1 MSQAEAADELTK
13 IRELADVVVERFGPL
28 CEGAFGFDRDSV
40 AWVERFVERHRAGLA
55 PGDEIPEGLVNCLG
69 AFLGECIVRATGA
82 QWTRGEQD
90 GSWSVQFP
98 NGSGAFPFAKVWKQF
113 ENGLEGGDSILSF
126 YDIAV
131 EYVAAGKLGSQ
142 QGEAQ

>member
-1 MSQAEAADELTK
+1 MPEPTDELAQ

-28 CEGAFGFDRDSV
+28 SEIAFGFDRDSV
-40 AWVERFVERHRAGLA
+40 AWVEGFIERHRADLK
-55 PGDEIPEGLVNCLG
+55 PGDEVPEGLVNCLG
-69 AFLGECIVRATGA
+69 AFLGESIVRATGG
-82 QWTRGEQD
+82 QWARSEQD
-90 GSWSVQFP
+90 GSWSVQFA

-142 QGEAQ
+142 GGAPS